1 MALAFKGQ
9 SLETVNGRLFNTASQ
24 YIDQIREGN
33 VPDHTYV
40 HIRGHA
46 HVIGA
51 VDQELSALATAGFG
65 NWSAAAAGAVL
76 VSSDAQDNA
85 AGTGARTVIVRG
97 LDSNWAQVTATIV
110 PTGVAPTAATA
121 QTFIRIN
128 EVEVLTAGSGFSN
141 AGDLTISIGG
151 TNIVKVFAT
160 HSTSDAARYTVPAG
174 MKMYLSNIEASA
186 VGNKEVTYHIFCRD
200 TKVANG
206 AFQLRASW
214 HSKDGGYRPNGRIEE
229 FDEKI
234 DMIIVAHAAG
244 GGARGSGSVEGWI
257 EVA

>member
-1 MALAFKGQ
+1 MAFKITGQ
-9 SLETVNGRLFNTASQ
+9 SFEAVNGRMFNTAAQ

-46 HVIGA
+46 HAIGA
-51 VDQELSALATAGFG
+51 TDQELSALATAGFG
-65 NWSAAAAGAVL
+65 NWPAAAAGAVL

-85 AGTGARTVIVRG
+85 AGTGARSVIVRG
-97 LDSNWAQVTATIV
+97 LDTNWAAATATIV
-110 PTGVAPTAATA
+110 PTGVTPTAATA

-128 EVEVLTAGSGFSN
+128 EVEVVTAGSGLTN
-141 AGDLTISIGG
+141 AGDLTISVGG
-151 TNIVKVFAT
+151 ANILKVFLD
-160 HSTSDAARYTVPAG
+160 HSTSDAGRYSVPAD

-229 FDEKI
+229 FAEKV
-234 DMIIVAHAAG
+234 DMVMIAHAAG